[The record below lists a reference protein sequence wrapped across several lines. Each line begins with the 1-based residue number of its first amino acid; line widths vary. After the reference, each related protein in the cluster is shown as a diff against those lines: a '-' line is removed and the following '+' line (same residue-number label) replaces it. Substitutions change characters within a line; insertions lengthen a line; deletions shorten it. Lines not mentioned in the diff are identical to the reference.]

1 MSFVD
6 FSNFDVNAAE
16 YDEDN
21 SFDLIPAGW
30 YQMFIS
36 KAELRPTKSGGSM
49 ISVAYD
55 ITGPT
60 HQGRKIFGN
69 FNWEN
74 ANPVAQEIGRKQ
86 FAQQVRALGLPG
98 IQSLDDLINLPFDG
112 KVGIQKSKDPQYEDN
127 NRVMAFAAAG
137 SKSGDAQVSQPVAAP
152 KHPARPAAPAK
163 APATAPKRPARP
175 APQRPQP
182 ANAAPARGKMPWE
195 QATTDANGF
204 NPADDDIPF

>member
-1 MSFVD
+1 MSFID

-21 SFDLIPAGW
+21 SFNLVPAGW

-49 ISVAYD
+49 ISVTYD

-74 ANPVAQEIGRKQ
+74 SNPVAQEIGRKQ

-98 IQSLDDLINLPFDG
+98 IQQLEDLINLPFDG
-112 KVGIQKSKDPQYEDN
+112 KVGIQKSKDPQYEDS
-127 NRVMAFAAAG
+127 NRVTAFAAAG
-137 SKSGDAQVSQPVAAP
+137 SKSGGGVAPQQRPVAAP
-152 KHPARPAAPAK
+152 QRQAAPQRPAPAARPSAPQRPAPAK
-163 APATAPKRPARP
+163 AAP
-175 APQRPQP
+175 
-182 ANAAPARGKMPWE
+182 RGKMPWE
-195 QATTDANGF
+195 QQAAE
-204 NPADDDIPF
+204 PEADVGDENIPF